1 MDLNAVWGAVEEGGA
16 VAEGGPGVAE
26 MGAGM
31 GTCTHAFAAA
41 ESTSGFACLL
51 DLSPPA

>member
-1 MDLNAVWGAVEEGGA
+1 MDLNAAWGAVEEGGT

-26 MGAGM
+26 MGAHA
-31 GTCTHAFAAA
+31 CTFTVA
-41 ESTSGFACLL
+41 ESASGFTHLL

>member
-1 MDLNAVWGAVEEGGA
+1 MDSNAAWGAVEEGGT

-26 MGAGM
+26 MGVGAGACA
-31 GTCTHAFAAA
+31 CTFAVA
-41 ESTSGFACLL
+41 ESALGFAHLL

>member
-1 MDLNAVWGAVEEGGA
+1 MDSNAAWGAVEEGGA

-26 MGAGM
+26 MGA
-31 GTCTHAFAAA
+31 CAFAAA
-41 ESTSGFACLL
+41 ESASGFTHLP

>member
-1 MDLNAVWGAVEEGGA
+1 MDSNAAWGAVEEGGT

-26 MGAGM
+26 MGAGT
-31 GTCTHAFAAA
+31 GAGAHAFAAA
-41 ESTSGFACLL
+41 ESASGSAHLP

>member
-1 MDLNAVWGAVEEGGA
+1 MDSNAAWGAVEEGGA

-26 MGAGM
+26 MGTHMRTHA
-31 GTCTHAFAAA
+31 HAFAVA
-41 ESTSGFACLL
+41 ESTLGFMCLL

>member
-1 MDLNAVWGAVEEGGA
+1 MDLNAAWGAVEEGGA

-31 GTCTHAFAAA
+31 GTRACAFAAV
-41 ESTSGFACLL
+41 ESTSGLTRL
-51 DLSPPA
+51 PDLSPPA

>member
-1 MDLNAVWGAVEEGGA
+1 MDLNAAWGAVEEGST

-26 MGAGM
+26 MGTGM
-31 GTCTHAFAAA
+31 CARTRTFAAA
-41 ESTSGFACLL
+41 ESTSGFVRLP

>member
-1 MDLNAVWGAVEEGGA
+1 MDSNAVWGVVEEGGT

-26 MGAGM
+26 MGVGAGAH
-31 GTCTHAFAAA
+31 TCAFAAA
-41 ESTSGFACLL
+41 ESALGFAHLP

>member
-1 MDLNAVWGAVEEGGA
+1 MDSNAAWGAVEEGGA

-26 MGAGM
+26 MGAH
-31 GTCTHAFAAA
+31 TCAFAAA
-41 ESTSGFACLL
+41 ESALGFARLL